1 MKPLQ
6 PGCSAVAEARH
17 SLPQGTSQ
25 TPKPGVGS
33 IDAIVTTLLG
43 DFTVSV
49 NGVPID
55 AARWKFKHPRLLW
68 QMLCLAPGH
77 CVSRDEAAEAL
88 WPQATVQASS
98 NRLYHTLH
106 TLRGI
111 FSDAGVADTRQLV
124 QLQGGTLR
132 LDANAQ
138 LDVDVQRF
146 VHAVAAARACNGGDA
161 ALAHLEAARAV
172 QRTDAALPASAGPWF
187 APHREALLRERV
199 WVLEQLAQRLRA
211 AGRLDEAAQ
220 AGRALV
226 QSEPSNEAAH
236 RLLIELYDVQGRP
249 DLAAQQYAACS
260 RYLRRD
266 RGVEPSLA
274 TRQLAQ
280 NLSQRLAGSPRTAA
294 DGSNARGPLPQRFSA
309 PQRSTPLLG
318 REAELTEL
326 AQCLLQGHA
335 RLITIT
341 AAGGVGKTRVAEA
354 LAARMQDHFR
364 DGVLFVTLGAVL
376 RPSRLAEHLC
386 QALGIASPGQAVEP
400 LLLNGLEGRCMLLVL
415 DRFEHLVD
423 AGPQLSAWL
432 QALPQLHIV
441 VTSQCALK
449 SRAEHVYELPALLAR
464 APQAAVDL
472 FVQTAVR
479 AGVGAHDLSDTA
491 AIRGVCERVGGNAL
505 AIELAAAQLS
515 RVSLETLPTLLQQP
529 LQWLVDEQHRSEPQQ
544 DSLRA
549 TIDWSVSLLTPEQAR
564 LLALVSVFASDFSV
578 DDAQRVLG
586 GAFDAQA
593 LPAMLRALLD
603 RHLLTRLGDGEHG
616 APGRFAL
623 ADAVRE
629 HAQSI
634 APALPQWALVR
645 AAHAEHVT
653 AVVADAA
660 EQVRAG
666 QSRQAHATYRAIV
679 ADIEPALRWL
689 HEHAARLP
697 YLRACWK
704 AAGLHGTY
712 GAMRLAVDCLQD
724 ATAIVAQGRDECD
737 QSAWCHYMLSRTQ
750 VLLGDTAAAA
760 RTIRAARRLARGSHD
775 PRLPGLIGTWL
786 ATVMCSRM
794 QLRPAIALMER
805 VIRDSR
811 RQGHSDQLAGQYSVL
826 ASCLTTHGDYPA
838 AAAAVGESLD
848 CALASNNPQALLWA
862 LVCAAEAD
870 IFRGELA
877 RAETSLREIELLRGI
892 GYSFESELHIALMS
906 FYLAYERCDFEA
918 AMAPLEQA
926 RALCRTDMASRAI
939 LVDILQEFV
948 LVETWRFG
956 EVKTL
961 RSLTEAQ
968 LAVGSDFS
976 SIYPAA
982 HSYRLA
988 LQLLDDDW
996 PALVATLKRLRR
1008 AVRRSG
1014 NALWAGW
1021 VAQAAVMVAHRLG
1034 LPKTADALATLSR
1047 RVLDSRG
1054 ILPTPRQINTWRSL
1068 DTLLS
1073 LLPPL
1078 PPGSAPSDAVAV
1090 IERLPRDL
1098 AQWCA
1103 LTDEACGFEEEC
1115 PFPTDLPQ
1123 PTRRAAVASA

>member
-1 MKPLQ
+1 MHSPALLVFTSEKP
-6 PGCSAVAEARH
+6 SVAAAA
-17 SLPQGTSQ
+17 
-25 TPKPGVGS
+25 PKESVQVRVD
-33 IDAIVTTLLG
+33 ITLLG
-43 DFTVSV
+43 EFTVSV
-49 NGVPID
+49 NGVVIE
-55 AARWKFKHPRLLW
+55 AGRWKFKHPRLLW

-77 CVSRDEAAEAL
+77 QVSRDEAAEAL
-88 WPQATVQASS
+88 WPQAGVQASS

-111 FSDAGVADTRQLV
+111 FSEAGVSDARQLV

-132 LDANAQ
+132 LDAGVV

-146 VHAVAAARACNGGDA
+146 VQAVAAARACNGSPA
-161 ALAHLEAARAV
+161 ALAHLECARAV
-172 QRTDAALPASAGPWF
+172 QCGDFTLPASAGPWF
-187 APHREALLRERV
+187 APHREALLRDRV

-266 RGVEPSLA
+266 RAAEPSPA

-280 NLSQRLAGSPRTAA
+280 HISQRLASGPRTGAG
-294 DGSNARGPLPQRFSA
+294 GSNAQGLLV
-309 PQRSTPLLG
+309 QRSAALQRATPLVG
-318 REAELTEL
+318 REAELAEL
-326 AQCLLQGHA
+326 EQCLLRDHA

-341 AAGGVGKTRVAEA
+341 AAGGIGKTRIAEA

-364 DGVLFVTLGAVL
+364 GGVLFVTLGAVRL
-376 RPSRLAEHLC
+376 PSRLAEHLC
-386 QALGIASPGQAVEP
+386 QALGINLPEQAAEP
-400 LLLNGLEGRCMLLVL
+400 LLLNGLEGRRMLLVL

-423 AGPQLSAWL
+423 AGPQLSKWL

-449 SRAEHVYELPALLAR
+449 SRAERVYELPALLAR

-479 AGVGAHDLSDTA
+479 AGVSADALRDEP

-515 RVSLETLPTLLQQP
+515 RVPLETLPTLLKQP
-529 LQWLVDEQHRSEPQQ
+529 LQWLVDEQHSSEPQH

-549 TIDWSVSLLTPEQAR
+549 TIGWSVSLLTPEQAR

-586 GAFDAQA
+586 GAFDAAA
-593 LPAMLRALLD
+593 LPAMLRTLLD
-603 RHLLTRLGDGEHG
+603 RHLLYRLGDSGHG

-629 HAQSI
+629 HAQGV
-634 APALPQWALVR
+634 APALPQWAPVR
-645 AAHAEHVT
+645 AAHAEHVI

-666 QSRQAHATYRAIV
+666 QSQQVHATYRAIV
-679 ADIEPALRWL
+679 ADIEPALRWQRA
-689 HEHAARLP
+689 HAGRLP
-697 YLRACWK
+697 YLRACWQ

-712 GAMRLAVDCLQD
+712 GAMRLAIDCLQD
-724 ATAIVAQGRDECD
+724 ATAIAAQGRDESD

-750 VLLGDTAAAA
+750 VLLGETAAAA
-760 RTIRAARRLARGSHD
+760 RTVRAARRLAQGSHD
-775 PRLPGLIGTWL
+775 QRLLGLIGTWL
-786 ATVMCSRM
+786 ATVLCSQV
-794 QLRPAIALMER
+794 QLQPAIALMER

-811 RQGHSDQLAGQYSVL
+811 RQGLTDQLASQYNVL
-826 ASCLTTHGDYPA
+826 ASCLTTRGDYPA
-838 AAAAVGESLD
+838 AAVAVGESLD
-848 CALASNNPQALLWA
+848 CALGSNNPQALLWA

-870 IFRGELA
+870 IFRGQLE

-892 GYSFESELHIALMS
+892 GYSFESEFHIALMS

-918 AMAPLEQA
+918 AMAPLAQA

-939 LVDILQEFV
+939 LVDILHEFV

-956 EVKTL
+956 EVKLL
-961 RSLTEAQ
+961 RSLTEQQ
-968 LAVGSDFS
+968 LSVGSPFS
-976 SIYPAA
+976 TIYPAA
-982 HSYRLA
+982 QCYRLA
-988 LQLLDDDW
+988 LQLLEDDW
-996 PALVATLKRLRR
+996 PAILATIGRLRR
-1008 AVRRSG
+1008 VVRRSG
-1014 NALWAGW
+1014 NCLWAGW
-1021 VAQAAVMVAHRLG
+1021 VAQAAVGAAQRLG
-1034 LPKTADALATLSR
+1034 LPEAADALATLSR
-1047 RVLDSRG
+1047 HVLDSRG

-1068 DTLLS
+1068 DVLRPLLQ
-1073 LLPPL
+1073 PVPA
-1078 PPGSAPSDAVAV
+1078 GSVPSDAVAM
-1090 IERLPRDL
+1090 IERLPQEL
-1098 AQWCA
+1098 AKWCG
-1103 LTDEACGFEEEC
+1103 LTREPRGLEAQRR
-1115 PFPTDLPQ
+1115 LPHKL
-1123 PTRRAAVASA
+1123 PKPARHASTASI

>member
-1 MKPLQ
+1 MT
-6 PGCSAVAEARH
+6 SAG
-17 SLPQGTSQ
+17 PQQ
-25 TPKPGVGS
+25 QIAV
-33 IDAIVTTLLG
+33 TLLG
-43 DFTVSV
+43 EFTVSV
-49 NGVPID
+49 NGAAID

-77 CVSRDEAAEAL
+77 QVARDEAAEAL
-88 WPQATVQASS
+88 WPQAGVQASS

-106 TLRGI
+106 KLRGI
-111 FSDAGVADTRQLV
+111 FSAAGVSDARQLV

-132 LDANAQ
+132 LDAAVV

-146 VHAVAAARACNGGDA
+146 AQAVAAARACNGGDA
-161 ALAHLEAARAV
+161 ALAHLEEARAV
-172 QRTDAALPASAGPWF
+172 QRADVALPASAGPWF
-187 APHREALLRERV
+187 APHREALLRDRV

-226 QSEPSNEAAH
+226 QCEPSDEAAH
-236 RLLIELYDVQGRP
+236 RLLIELYDAQGRP

-266 RGVEPSLA
+266 RGVEPSPA

-280 NLSQRLAGSPRTAA
+280 QLSQRLASGPRNGA
-294 DGSNARGPLPQRFSA
+294 DGASARGLLVQRFAA
-309 PQRSTPLLG
+309 PQRPTLLVG
-318 REAELTEL
+318 REAELAEL
-326 AQCLLQGHA
+326 EQCLLRDQA

-341 AAGGVGKTRVAEA
+341 AAGGIGKTRVAEA
-354 LAARMQDHFR
+354 LAVRMQDHFR
-364 DGVLFVTLGAVL
+364 DGVVFVTLGAVR

-386 QALGIASPGQAVEP
+386 QALGITLPEQAAEP
-400 LLLNGLEGRCMLLVL
+400 LLLNGLEGRRMLLVL

-423 AGPQLSAWL
+423 AGPQLSKWL

-441 VTSQCALK
+441 ITSQCALK
-449 SRAEHVYELPALLAR
+449 SRAERVYELPALLAR

-479 AGVGAHDLSDTA
+479 AGASADALRDEP
-491 AIRGVCERVGGNAL
+491 AIRGICERVGGNAL

-515 RVSLETLPTLLQQP
+515 RLPLETLPTLLKQP
-529 LQWLVDEQHRSEPQQ
+529 LQWLVDEQHSSEPQH

-549 TIDWSVSLLTPEQAR
+549 TIAWSVSLLAPEQAR

-586 GAFDAQA
+586 GAFDAAA
-593 LPAMLRALLD
+593 LPALLRTLLD
-603 RHLLTRLGDGEHG
+603 RHLLYRLGDSGHG

-629 HAQSI
+629 HAQGI
-634 APALPQWALVR
+634 APALPQWAPVR
-645 AAHAEHVT
+645 AAHADYVLEI
-653 AVVADAA
+653 VADAA

-666 QSRQAHATYRAIV
+666 QSRQAHATYQAIV
-679 ADIEPALRWL
+679 ADIEPALRWQQ
-689 HEHAARLP
+689 EHAARLP

-712 GAMRLAVDCLQD
+712 GAMRLAIDCLHD
-724 ATAIVAQGRDECD
+724 ATAIAAQGRDESD

-760 RTIRAARRLARGSHD
+760 RTIRTARRLARGSQDEH
-775 PRLPGLIGTWL
+775 LLGLIGTWM
-786 ATVMCSRM
+786 ATVLCSRV
-794 QLRPAIALMER
+794 QLQPAIALMER

-811 RQGHSDQLAGQYSVL
+811 RQGRTDQLAGQYNVL
-826 ASCLTTHGDYPA
+826 ASCLTTRGDYPA
-838 AAAAVGESLD
+838 AAVAVGESLD

-870 IFRGELA
+870 IFRGQLE

-892 GYSFESELHIALMS
+892 GYSFESEFHIALMS

-918 AMAPLEQA
+918 AMAPLAQA
-926 RALCRTDMASRAI
+926 RALCRADMASRAI

-956 EVKTL
+956 DVKIL
-961 RSLTEAQ
+961 RSLTEEQ
-968 LAVGSDFS
+968 LSVGRDFS
-976 SIYPAA
+976 TIYPAA

-988 LQLLDDDW
+988 LQLLEDDW
-996 PALVATLKRLRR
+996 PAILATTQRLRR
-1008 AVRRSG
+1008 VVRRSG

-1021 VAQAAVMVAHRLG
+1021 VAQAAVGAAQRLG
-1034 LPKTADALATLSR
+1034 LPEAADALATLSHQ
-1047 RVLDSRG
+1047 VLDSRG

-1068 DTLLS
+1068 DVLRPLLQ
-1073 LLPPL
+1073 PL
-1078 PPGSAPSDAVAV
+1078 PPGSAPSDVVTV

-1098 AQWCA
+1098 ADWCA
-1103 LTDEACGFEEEC
+1103 LTGDSRRVEAQR
-1115 PFPTDLPQ
+1115 PPPRKLPKQ
-1123 PTRRAAVASA
+1123 TRRAATASV